1 MLDFFL
7 AVTFIAVAL
16 VAVYAVT
23 WLTPRLV
30 ARFRARRM
38 TADRM
43 NRLITRECANLDQD
57 TYDLLRRKPADPM
70 TELGLSPPLVLRGED
85 RPARIWRRPTRPMRS
100 AMSQSNGSPIS
111 PSIETSRRALGS
123 GLQAAP
129 SSGCCWRSIAEQGY
143 EREPPLDID
152 TTVRPESQSSKRTAR
167 SEAWSRLSMIKVP
180 GRWQSTGSRKYR
192 VPSRS
197 RKVSGQRPARVIS

>member
-43 NRLITRECANLDQD
+43 NRLITRECANLDQE
-57 TYDLLRRKPADPM
+57 YVDLLRRKPADPM
-70 TELGLSPPLVLRGED
+70 
-85 RPARIWRRPTRPMRS
+85 
-100 AMSQSNGSPIS
+100 
-111 PSIETSRRALGS
+111 
-123 GLQAAP
+123 
-129 SSGCCWRSIAEQGY
+129 
-143 EREPPLDID
+143 
-152 TTVRPESQSSKRTAR
+152 
-167 SEAWSRLSMIKVP
+167 
-180 GRWQSTGSRKYR
+180 
-192 VPSRS
+192 
-197 RKVSGQRPARVIS
+197 